1 MNLRNK
7 FLNLSKVELIEIAEI
22 HSDYTIEAKK
32 IANQILK
39 EHHKDDFLGELKQY
53 WTNHIKEN
61 IKTILMNKKLPK
73 SQFLD
78 ENAIKDLVK
87 EGFNIWKE
95 EQELY
100 GIDTTKYWAVF

>member
-22 HSDYTIEAKK
+22 HSDYTIEAKN

-39 EHHKDDFLGELKQY
+39 EHHNNDFLEELKQY

-87 EGFNIWKE
+87 EGFNVWKE

>member
-7 FLNLSKVELIEIAEI
+7 FLNLSKVELIEIAET
-22 HSDYTIEAKK
+22 HSDYTIEAKN

-39 EHHKDDFLGELKQY
+39 EHHKDDFLEELKQY

-61 IKTILMNKKLPK
+61 IKTILMNKKLPE

-87 EGFNIWKE
+87 EGFNVWKE

>member
-1 MNLRNK
+1 
-7 FLNLSKVELIEIAEI
+7 
-22 HSDYTIEAKK
+22 
-32 IANQILK
+32 
-39 EHHKDDFLGELKQY
+39 
-53 WTNHIKEN
+53 
-61 IKTILMNKKLPK
+61 MNKKLPK

>member
-7 FLNLSKVELIEIAEI
+7 FLTLSKVELIEIAET
-22 HSDYTIEAKK
+22 HSDYTIEAKN

-39 EHHKDDFLGELKQY
+39 EHHNNDFLEELKQY

-87 EGFNIWKE
+87 EGFNVWKE

>member
-7 FLNLSKVELIEIAEI
+7 FLTLSKVELIEIAET
-22 HSDYTIEAKK
+22 HSDYTIEAKN

-39 EHHKDDFLGELKQY
+39 EHHNNDFLEELKQY

>member
-7 FLNLSKVELIEIAEI
+7 FLNLSKVELIEIVEI
-22 HSDYTIEAKK
+22 HSDYTIEAKN

-39 EHHKDDFLGELKQY
+39 EHHKDDFLEELKQY

-87 EGFNIWKE
+87 EGFNVWKE

>member
-7 FLNLSKVELIEIAEI
+7 FLTLSKVELIEIAET
-22 HSDYTIEAKK
+22 HSDYPIVAKN

-39 EHHKDDFLGELKQY
+39 EHHKDDFLEELKQY

-87 EGFNIWKE
+87 EGFNVWNE